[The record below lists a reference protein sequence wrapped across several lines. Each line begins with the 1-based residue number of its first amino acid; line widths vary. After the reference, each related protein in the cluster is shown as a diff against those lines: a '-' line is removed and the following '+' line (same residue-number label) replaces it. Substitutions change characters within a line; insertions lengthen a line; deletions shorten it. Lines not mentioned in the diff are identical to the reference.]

1 MPNKVVPGNKPGNH
15 IAIHFP
21 EHAVAVNIPPPL
33 PKNKNKT
40 KTRKN
45 RKSYRRSRRNRK

>member
-15 IAIHFP
+15 IVIHFP
-21 EHAVAVNIPPPL
+21 KDAVAVNIRPL
-33 PKNKNKT
+33 PKNNKKNI

-45 RKSYRRSRRNRK
+45 RNVYRRSRRNRK